1 MPYPYSQPHTIFLDN
16 LADVAP
22 NIAYWLSQSGGAGA
36 SGSLAAASQYRLPAA
51 SAGINTTET
60 VIVRLPLIPGTNTL
74 GVPGSLSVGSRF
86 VAVLNLTETNTVA
99 NTSTFTIRAGILGT
113 TADQSLGTF
122 VTAAS
127 GSTGTTVP
135 ATVTLDFTVTALG
148 ATGTASGIATVVS
161 TTAGII
167 GAALTANGVL
177 TLTNFATTTATFIEV
192 TALTAAV
199 TTTNTFQAGSSL
211 TLYP

>member
-1 MPYPYSQPHTIFLDN
+1 VPYPYSQPHNIFLDN

-22 NIAYWLSQSGGAGA
+22 NIAYWLAQAGGGV
-36 SGSLAAASQYRLPAA
+36 GSLAAGQQTRLAAA

-60 VIVRLPLIPGTNTL
+60 IIVQLPLIPGTNTL
-74 GVPGSLSVGSRF
+74 GIPGTLRVGSRF
-86 VAVLNLTETNTVA
+86 VAVLNGLETNTVA

-113 TADQSLGTF
+113 IADQSLGTF
-122 VTAAS
+122 VTAVS
-127 GSTGTTVP
+127 GSTGTAVP
-135 ATVTLDFTVTALG
+135 FTVTLDFTVTALG
-148 ATGTASGIATVVS
+148 ATGTASGMATVVS

-177 TLTNFATTTATFIEV
+177 TLTNFNTLTSTFIEV
-192 TALTAAV
+192 TALTAAT

-211 TLYP
+211 TLVP